1 MELDQVRHVLAVV
14 KYRTFLEAS
23 FQLNRSQSSL
33 SKSIRRLEEELGKPV
48 LTSNQCGLWG
58 ALRGLGLSDTV
69 DSLGTLFGM

>member
-1 MELDQVRHVLAVV
+1 MADFVRQYDSPAADGVFISCTGLHVDGL
-14 KYRTFLEAS
+14 
-23 FQLNRSQSSL
+23 
-33 SKSIRRLEEELGKPV
+33 IRPLEEELGKPV